1 MRGRDE
7 RKLDDLK
14 KLIRRLDTA
23 EDANAG
29 SGKPAKR
36 VGYVGSLRAARTDAP
51 RDDASDPLS
60 ASDWR
65 GEHGES
71 ESRGRSTSSKAVIVG
86 AATAAIVSTVLA
98 IVITSGIVG
107 MRGGQSGEGGSASLL
122 PSFSDGAKRMFGLSE
137 TNPTPAELM
146 IKEAVNLINGG
157 NLVAARIL
165 LERATGLGSGVA
177 ALALGETYDPT
188 RAARLR
194 TGREEVDP
202 AKAREWYQRALALGS
217 GDALSRLAALDGKQ

>member
-1 MRGRDE
+1 
-7 RKLDDLK
+7 
-14 KLIRRLDTA
+14 
-23 EDANAG
+23 
-29 SGKPAKR
+29 
-36 VGYVGSLRAARTDAP
+36 
-51 RDDASDPLS
+51 LS